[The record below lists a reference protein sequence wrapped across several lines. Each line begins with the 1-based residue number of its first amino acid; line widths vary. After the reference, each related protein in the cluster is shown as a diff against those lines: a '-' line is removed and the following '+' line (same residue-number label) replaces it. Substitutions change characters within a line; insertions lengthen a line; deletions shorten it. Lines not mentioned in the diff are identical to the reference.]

1 MPEPPVLSNDMANR
15 SDYRRTLMP
24 ALIAGWTSHVVE
36 RPFMAKTIAVNPP
49 GA

>member
-1 MPEPPVLSNDMANR
+1 MAYR

-24 ALIAGWTSHVVE
+24 ALAAGWTSHVVE
-36 RPFMAKTIAVNPP
+36 QPFMAKTIAVNPP